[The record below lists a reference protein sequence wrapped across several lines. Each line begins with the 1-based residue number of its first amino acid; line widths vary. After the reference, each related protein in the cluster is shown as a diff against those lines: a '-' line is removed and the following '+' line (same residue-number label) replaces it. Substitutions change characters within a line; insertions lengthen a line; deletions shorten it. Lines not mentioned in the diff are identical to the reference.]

1 MPFTTSS
8 PMAIPNAAAAGQSGK
23 ATTQG
28 VNGSRMTGSAMP
40 SAIAFAVLVALYLAW
55 ALLQQHEKFRDQ
67 VQPKNIAFNFHNL
80 IGIFLNVV
88 VALGLVK
95 LLLAVGNKYAV
106 PGASAVSDAV
116 EFAS

>member
-1 MPFTTSS
+1 MPFTTT
-8 PMAIPNAAAAGQSGK
+8 PIAIPNAAAPTSSGAAGTNAS
-23 ATTQG
+23 
-28 VNGSRMTGSAMP
+28 GSRMTGSAFP
-40 SAIAFAVLVALYLAW
+40 SAIAFAVLVGIYLLW

-80 IGIFLNVV
+80 FGIFLNVV

-95 LLLAVGNKYAV
+95 LLLAVANKFMI
-106 PGASAVSDAV
+106 PGAGAVSDAV